1 MIDIIDKAMADALGV
16 SLDVYIEKIESFTYV
31 KSSEIIALL
40 WSSSD
45 SDLNKAKLL
54 FNDDT
59 SKR

>member
-1 MIDIIDKAMADALGV
+1 MIDIIDNAMADALGV
-16 SLDVYIEKIESFTYV
+16 SLDVYIEKIEAFTYV
-31 KSSEIIALL
+31 KSSEIMALL

-59 SKR
+59 FKR